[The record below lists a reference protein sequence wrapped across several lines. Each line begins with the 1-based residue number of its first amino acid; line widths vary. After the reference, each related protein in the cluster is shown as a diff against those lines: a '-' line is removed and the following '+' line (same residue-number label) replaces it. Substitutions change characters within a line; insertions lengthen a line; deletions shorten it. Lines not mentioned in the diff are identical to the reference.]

1 MVDLDTRDYLVRLD
15 RFLLNQTLQPSFS
28 DIQDRIEGFLKN
40 TVSQKKADGVVFGL
54 SGGIDSVTVAYLAAK
69 VFGKKA
75 LALVMP
81 DSTVS
86 PSSETG
92 DALKVIGDLGLDYKL
107 IDIDVIHKIYSNYL
121 EPDELALGN
130 LRARIRANIIYYYA
144 NLKNYLVL
152 GTSNKSEY
160 LIGYFTKFGDGSAD
174 ILPIVHL
181 YKTQVRKL
189 AELLG
194 VPNNIITKRSSPNL
208 WKGHDAE
215 EEIGISYE
223 KIDVILSCIV
233 GSGWT
238 LPMFMDMVTGIPKKD
253 VEKIY
258 QMYQNTQHK
267 RILPEGVERH
277 QPFIDV
283 RDD

>member
-1 MVDLDTRDYLVRLD
+1 MPRVQRWYMEEYGKIKATFNPPPDCGT
-15 RFLLNQTLQPSFS
+15 
-28 DIQDRIEGFLKN
+28 IQQNIEGFLKN
-40 TVSQKKADGVVFGL
+40 MVSQKKADGVVFGL

-152 GTSNKSEY
+152 GTSDKSEY

-174 ILPIVHL
+174 ILPIVEL
-181 YKTQVRKL
+181 YKTQLREFAKFI
-189 AELLG
+189 G

-208 WKGHDAE
+208 WKGHYAE

-223 KIDVILSCIV
+223 KIDTILYCIEDWDNFTV
-233 GSGWT
+233 EQF
-238 LPMFMDMVTGIPKKD
+238 LDKVTGISKKD

-258 QMYQNTQHK
+258 QMYQNTRHK
-267 RILPEGVERH
+267 RILPERVGSKYGN
-277 QPFIDV
+277 F
-283 RDD
+283 

>member
-1 MVDLDTRDYLVRLD
+1 MDYQERLD
-15 RFLLNQTLQPSFS
+15 NLLGETNCTLIQQT
-28 DIQDRIEGFLKN
+28 IEAFLKN
-40 TVSQKKADGVVFGL
+40 TVSEKKADGVVFGL

-69 VFGKKA
+69 TFGKKS

-92 DALKVIGDLGLDYKL
+92 DALKVIGELGLDYKL
-107 IDIDVIHKIYSNYL
+107 IDIDVIHKIYSNHL
-121 EPDELALGN
+121 EPDERALGN
-130 LRARIRANIIYYYA
+130 LRARIRSNIIYYYA

-174 ILPIVHL
+174 ILPIVQL
-181 YKTQVRKL
+181 YKTQVRKF
-189 AELLG
+189 AEFLG
-194 VPNNIITKRSSPNL
+194 IPNNIITKRSSPNL

-223 KIDVILSCIV
+223 KIDVILNCLVDVNMPFASFV
-233 GSGWT
+233 NAT
-238 LPMFMDMVTGIPKKD
+238 EGIPEKD
-253 VEKIY
+253 MEKIY

-267 RILPEGVERH
+267 RILPERIERLE
-277 QPFIDV
+277 QFRV
-283 RDD
+283 RGDD

>member
-1 MVDLDTRDYLVRLD
+1 MVDYTEKLSEITNISNYA
-15 RFLLNQTLQPSFS
+15 
-28 DIQDRIEGFLKN
+28 DIQQNIEKFLKN
-40 TVSQKKADGVVFGL
+40 MVAQKKADGVVFGL
-54 SGGIDSVTVAYLAAK
+54 SGGIDSVTVAYLVAK

-92 DALKVIGDLGLDYKL
+92 DALKVIGELGLDYKL
-107 IDIDVIHKIYSNYL
+107 IDIDVIHKIYSNHL
-121 EPDELALGN
+121 EPDERALGN

-152 GTSNKSEY
+152 GTSDKSEY

-174 ILPIVHL
+174 ILPIVEL
-181 YKTQVRKL
+181 YKTQLREFAKFI
-189 AELLG
+189 G
-194 VPNNIITKRSSPNL
+194 VPDNIVTKRSSPNL
-208 WKGHDAE
+208 WKGHYAE

-223 KIDVILSCIV
+223 KIDTVLYCIENWSNFTV
-233 GSGWT
+233 DEF
-238 LPMFMDMVTGIPKKD
+238 LDNVTGISKKD

-267 RILPEGVERH
+267 RILPERAGSIYGD
-277 QPFIDV
+277 F
-283 RDD
+283 

>member
-1 MVDLDTRDYLVRLD
+1 MDYLEKLGQELLD
-15 RFLLNQTLQPSFS
+15 ETHFP
-28 DIQDRIEGFLKN
+28 DIQRTIEGFLKHA
-40 TVSQKKADGVVFGL
+40 VSEKKADGIVFGL
-54 SGGIDSVTVAYLAAK
+54 SGGIDSVLVAYLAAK
-69 VFGKKA
+69 TFGKKA

-92 DALKVIGDLGLDYKL
+92 DALKVIGELGLDYKL
-107 IDIDVIHKIYSNYL
+107 IDIDVIHKIYSNHL
-121 EPDELALGN
+121 EPDERALGN
-130 LRARIRANIIYYYA
+130 LRARIRSNIIYYYA

-174 ILPIVHL
+174 ILPIVQL
-181 YKTQVRKL
+181 YKTQVRKF
-189 AELLG
+189 AEFLG

-223 KIDVILSCIV
+223 KIDVILNCLV
-233 GSGWT
+233 DENMPFGAFVRAT
-238 LPMFMDMVTGIPKKD
+238 EGIPEKYI
-253 VEKIY
+253 EKIY
-258 QMYQNTQHK
+258 QMCQNTKHK
-267 RILPEGVERH
+267 RRLPEK
-277 QPFIDV
+277 PTLKPW

>member
-1 MVDLDTRDYLVRLD
+1 MDYLEILD
-15 RFLLNQTLQPSFS
+15 EHILGKMDVSQLP
-28 DIQDRIEGFLKN
+28 DIQRTIEAFLKRA
-40 TVSQKKADGVVFGL
+40 VSEKKADGVVFGL

-69 VFGKKA
+69 TFGKKA

-92 DALKVIGDLGLDYKL
+92 DALKVIGELGLDYKL
-107 IDIDVIHKIYSNYL
+107 IDIDVIHKIYSNHL
-121 EPDELALGN
+121 EPDERALGN
-130 LRARIRANIIYYYA
+130 LRARIRSNVIYYYA

-174 ILPIVHL
+174 ILPIVQL
-181 YKTQVRKL
+181 YKTQVRKF
-189 AELLG
+189 AEFLG

-223 KIDVILSCIV
+223 KIDVILNCLVDFNMPFASFV
-233 GSGWT
+233 NAT
-238 LPMFMDMVTGIPKKD
+238 EGIPEKYI
-253 VEKIY
+253 EKIY
-258 QMYQNTQHK
+258 QMCQNTKHK
-267 RILPEGVERH
+267 RILPEK
-277 QPFIDV
+277 PTLKPW

>member
-1 MVDLDTRDYLVRLD
+1 MKEYSEIKAL
-15 RFLLNQTLQPSFS
+15 FS
-28 DIQDRIEGFLKN
+28 PPPDCGTIQQNIEGFLKN
-40 TVSQKKADGVVFGL
+40 MVSQKKADGVVFGL

-121 EPDELALGN
+121 EPDKLALGN

-152 GTSNKSEY
+152 GTSDKSEY

-174 ILPIVHL
+174 ILPIVEL
-181 YKTQVRKL
+181 YKTQLREFAKFI
-189 AELLG
+189 G

-208 WKGHDAE
+208 WKGHDTE

-223 KIDVILSCIV
+223 KIDTVLYCIEEWDNFTV
-233 GSGWT
+233 EQF
-238 LPMFMDMVTGIPKKD
+238 LDKVTGISKKD

-258 QMYQNTQHK
+258 HMYQNTQHK
-267 RILPEGVERH
+267 RILPERVGSKYGN
-277 QPFIDV
+277 F
-283 RDD
+283 